1 VRGTIMASLFL
12 LAEALG
18 RQRSGMVA
26 LTLAAAVMAGIS
38 PYILGD
44 ASFQLS
50 FLAMAGL
57 IFIFPVFSNLGRRL
71 VTAKLGEDGAIV
83 ALANVTVDT
92 MSATLGAIIA
102 VWPVVAYYFGIFS
115 LAGPLAT
122 FLAMPVLPVIIITGT
137 FAAVVGLA
145 SVAVAQVLG
154 WIAWPFLT
162 YMILVVKGLAAPSIA
177 SLEVGNISPV
187 FLIGYYAVLAA
198 AIFVNGRWQ
207 KLRNLASGAAGV
219 MKAGVNVTFGLKR
232 SMKWLIIPLA
242 IIAAM
247 VSFTAAA
254 MPDDDLHVSFLDVG
268 EGDAILVQKGN
279 KQILIDGGPS
289 PQEITLQLSKHMA
302 FWDRTI
308 DLVILTHP
316 HQDHLGGLV
325 EVLKR
330 YRVGAVLC
338 PDMDYESPFYNEF
351 LKCLSEK
358 EIKST
363 TAIAGHQVN
372 MADGVVI
379 KVLNPPE
386 NPLTDTESDIDNGS
400 MVLLLEDGEVSFL
413 LAGDIMRD
421 TEREFIRERAEIAGT
436 ILKVA
441 HHGSDTSSIA
451 EFLAVVNPQIAVISC
466 GADNKFGFPKEEV
479 IKRLGEKVG
488 KENILRTDIDGTID
502 FITDGKGMW
511 MEMEK

>member
-1 VRGTIMASLFL
+1 
-12 LAEALG
+12 
-18 RQRSGMVA
+18 
-26 LTLAAAVMAGIS
+26 
-38 PYILGD
+38 
-44 ASFQLS
+44 LS

-57 IFIFPVFSNLGRRL
+57 IFIFPVFSNLGRRA
-71 VTAKLGEDGAIV
+71 VAAKLGENGVIV

-330 YRVGAVLC
+330 YRVGAVLY
-338 PDMDYESPFYNEF
+338 PGMDYESPLYNEF
-351 LKCLSEK
+351 LRCLSEK

-363 TAIAGHQVN
+363 AAIAGQQVN

-386 NPLTDTESDIDNGS
+386 NPLTGTESDIDNAS
-400 MVLLLEDGEVSFL
+400 MVLLLEDGVISFL

-441 HHGSDTSSIA
+441 HHGSDTSSTA
-451 EFLAVVNPQIAVISC
+451 EFLAVVNHQIAVISC

-502 FITDGKGMW
+502 FITDGERMW
-511 MEMEK
+511 VETER